1 MFRRKRLGEELR
13 ELREAKG
20 YRLQQLAAELGWSHT
35 KLSRLE
41 NAKVR
46 ADVGEVM
53 DLLDVLGVSPEQERR
68 LVALARQANQR
79 GWWRAYAEM
88 PQRQAAY
95 AELEASALLIQQFGL
110 VYLPGLLQTPDYAR
124 TRFADREATAEF
136 DIEAAIKGRTR
147 RQEVLTREDP
157 VRYEVVLD
165 EAVLRRRTADPAVLR
180 SQLEHLV
187 TMNEQP
193 NISIRVLPFDAESP
207 YLSRPL
213 TSFTLY
219 RFADPDEPDLVVTE
233 TETSDV
239 QLGDPEDVARY
250 VVMLGRVNASAL
262 DEKASSTLIGR
273 IARE

>member
-88 PQRQAAY
+88 PQRQAAF
-95 AELEASALLIQQFGL
+95 AELEASALSIQQFGL
-110 VYLPGLLQTPDYAR
+110 VYLPGLLQTPGYAR

-136 DIEAAIKGRTR
+136 DVEAAIKGRTR
-147 RQEVLTREDP
+147 RQEVLTRENP
-157 VRYEVVLD
+157 VRYQAVLD
-165 EAVLRRRTADPAVLR
+165 EGVLRRRTADPVVLR
-180 SQLEHLV
+180 GQLEHLV

-193 NISIRVLPFDAESP
+193 NVSIRVLPFDADTP

-250 VVMLGRVNASAL
+250 VVMLGRVSASAL
-262 DEKASSTLIGR
+262 DEAASSTLIRR

>member
-95 AELEASALLIQQFGL
+95 AELEASALLIRQFGL

-136 DIEAAIKGRTR
+136 DVEAAIKGRTR
-147 RQEVLTREDP
+147 RQEVLTRDDP

-165 EAVLRRRTADPAVLR
+165 EGVLRRRTAEQKVLR
-180 SQLEHLV
+180 EQLEHLV
-187 TMNEQP
+187 TMNERG
-193 NISIRVLPFDAESP
+193 NISILVLPFDAEP
-207 YLSRPL
+207 AYLSRPL
-213 TSFTLY
+213 TAFTLY

-250 VVMLGRVNASAL
+250 VVMLDRVSASAL
-262 DEKASSTLIGR
+262 DESASSTLIRR